1 MRFYLFL
8 MSRQYLD
15 GDKSPEYVEFHKKT
29 YGENFK
35 YQDFAPMFKAE
46 MYDPDRWA
54 EVFQKSGAK
63 YVVLTSKH
71 HEGFTNFPS
80 SYSWNWNAAT
90 IGPHR
95 DLLGD
100 LANAVRSH
108 NMTFGTYYSLFE
120 WFNPLYL
127 NDKNNGFNTTEYIDK
142 HYLPQI
148 KELVNTYKPD
158 VIWADGDWEA
168 PDTYWRSPEFL
179 AWLYVVSAPTSP

>member
-1 MRFYLFL
+1 MLPPL
-8 MSRQYLD
+8 
-15 GDKSPEYVEFHKKT
+15 V
-29 YGENFK
+29 
-35 YQDFAPMFKAE
+35 
-46 MYDPDRWA
+46 
-54 EVFQKSGAK
+54 
-63 YVVLTSKH
+63 
-71 HEGFTNFPS
+71 
-80 SYSWNWNAAT
+80 
-90 IGPHR
+90 
-95 DLLGD
+95 LLGD

-179 AWLYVVSAPTSP
+179 AWLYVVSAPASP